1 MTGLER
7 KTALLQAGTFKNTL
21 RLIPVPHQICK
32 STFLQN
38 ILAKTTI
45 FVLLAKLPILE
56 EAIRQSG
63 LFRTLF
69 QIDSAAAAAARV
81 CKTRAGLLETSSRLA
96 RRAGRRSFIASLV
109 CSFVRSDFRFV
120 SPIFNSAPA
129 AAKARLQLRLSTF
142 IYLSRPYGGW
152 TTFSLFRTVCVL
164 GIKRELRVKGEE
176 RELHLKRGRKRRE
189 SFKKRGICK
198 DQAFQLM
205 LPYPN

>member
-1 MTGLER
+1 LFLTGLER

-45 FVLLAKLPILE
+45 FLLLAKLPILA
-56 EAIRQSG
+56 EAIWQSG

-69 QIDSAAAAAARV
+69 QIDSAAAAAAARV

-96 RRAGRRSFIASLV
+96 RRAGRRSFIASLPRLFV
-109 CSFVRSDFRFV
+109 RSFVCSDFRFV
-120 SPIFNSAPA
+120 SPIFNSAAAA

-176 RELHLKRGRKRRE
+176 RELH
-189 SFKKRGICK
+189 
-198 DQAFQLM
+198 
-205 LPYPN
+205 

>member
-1 MTGLER
+1 LFLTGLER

-32 STFLQN
+32 STFFQN

-45 FVLLAKLPILE
+45 FLLLAKLPILA

-69 QIDSAAAAAARV
+69 QIDSAAAAARV

-96 RRAGRRSFIASLV
+96 RRAGRRSFIASLPHSFV
-109 CSFVRSDFRFV
+109 RSFFRSFVRSDFRFV
-120 SPIFNSAPA
+120 SPIFNSAAAA

-176 RELHLKRGRKRRE
+176 RELH
-189 SFKKRGICK
+189 
-198 DQAFQLM
+198 
-205 LPYPN
+205 

>member
-1 MTGLER
+1 MFLTGLER

-45 FVLLAKLPILE
+45 FLLLAKLPILA

-96 RRAGRRSFIASLV
+96 RRAGRRSFIASLPH
-109 CSFVRSDFRFV
+109 SFVRSFV
-120 SPIFNSAPA
+120 RSF
-129 AAKARLQLRLSTF
+129 RLSFRLSDLQFSSSSSSESSTSTSTF
-142 IYLSRPYGGW
+142 YFYIFKSALRWLDYVFPFPNS
-152 TTFSLFRTVCVL
+152 VCT
-164 GIKRELRVKGEE
+164 R
-176 RELHLKRGRKRRE
+176 H
-189 SFKKRGICK
+189 
-198 DQAFQLM
+198 
-205 LPYPN
+205 